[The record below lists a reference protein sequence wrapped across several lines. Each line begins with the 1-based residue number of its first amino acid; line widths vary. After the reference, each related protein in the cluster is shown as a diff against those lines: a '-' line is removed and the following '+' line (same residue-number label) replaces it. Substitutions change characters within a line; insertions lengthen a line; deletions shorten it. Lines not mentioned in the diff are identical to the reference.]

1 MKWVISELLQTL
13 MMLVR
18 SVLFTIE
25 NLLIIVVTELVV
37 SRTKNNSAEFSVLI
51 NYKTISQNC
60 FRCHVLSWSSF
71 LPFYMIKIYFVYFH
85 AVSDW
90 DVKFSILQ
98 QVTQI
103 DNDLKAKASAYNNL
117 KGNLQSLERR
127 AT

>member
-1 MKWVISELLQTL
+1 
-13 MMLVR
+13 
-18 SVLFTIE
+18 
-25 NLLIIVVTELVV
+25 
-37 SRTKNNSAEFSVLI
+37 
-51 NYKTISQNC
+51 
-60 FRCHVLSWSSF
+60 
-71 LPFYMIKIYFVYFH
+71 MIKIYFVYFH